1 MIVRITRAK
10 VRRDAEARAFEAVRA
25 ISADVGKPEGLEGLL
40 IGRRSLDE
48 GNELIA
54 ISIWS
59 DIEPLRAA
67 FGENFAKP
75 GLGRV
80 LDDLVTDP
88 TVELY
93 ETVVESWAGLEHIA
107 DKWS

>member
-1 MIVRITRAK
+1 MIVRIARAR
-10 VRRDAEARAFEAVRA
+10 VRRDAEARAFEAARA

-40 IGRRSLDE
+40 IARRSTDE

-54 ISIWS
+54 ISMWS

-67 FGENFAKP
+67 FGENFSKP
-75 GLGRV
+75 GLGRL
-80 LDDLVTDP
+80 LDEFVTEP

-107 DKWS
+107 D